1 MKRSIAEQMLKEYP
15 KLVPLSEGQK
25 RAFLFFW
32 NEKKDY
38 QSRQKLVGSIPDLYN
53 NRRRYKELLTSNE
66 DVQMFNA
73 ITLDDGTLL

>member
-1 MKRSIAEQMLKEYP
+1 MKRSDAEQLLKEYP
-15 KLVPLSEGQK
+15 KLVPLSEEQK
-25 RAFLFFW
+25 RAFLFLW

-38 QSRQKLVGSIPDLYN
+38 KSRQRLVGLIPDLYN
-53 NRRRYKELLTSNE
+53 NRRRYKDLLTSKE